1 MRWREGDKYVFHRER
16 VVAATEAEA
25 VKYFQELD
33 ENHAERGTAL
43 GED

>member
-33 ENHAERGTAL
+33 ETSRTRHSTRRG
-43 GED
+43 